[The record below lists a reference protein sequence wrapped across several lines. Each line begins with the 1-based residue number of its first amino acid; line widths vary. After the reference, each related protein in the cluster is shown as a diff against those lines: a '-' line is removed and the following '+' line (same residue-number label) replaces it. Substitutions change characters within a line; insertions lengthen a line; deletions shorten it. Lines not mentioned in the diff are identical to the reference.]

1 MAEKIR
7 IVPYNNN
14 VNSSSKR
21 RLKSPI
27 KVYEKE
33 DSSAINLIDSERKEK
48 NENNS
53 QTEDN
58 KKETKKDSKLICQK
72 CGEANKNL
80 YLCFDCELILCQ
92 NCKEESRHDKLIEYE
107 LFNIIAQYQLE
118 KFTSYCEKCKINL
131 DDNSKSNHET
141 HSIRIF
147 KDLNKDINLEELKQ
161 KISEIKKKIDDIV
174 DKLNKIKDNLDFYY
188 EVNQIINANIKNK
201 KYDVLEAKEIINSDK
216 TEIIR
221 EIDNVINKNNFE
233 EILNNLEKII
243 DLKIPSNGLN
253 TTQNTE
259 KKEEIIMK
267 LKFEK
272 NNEIKRLRIFGDEFV
287 ENNKQCKMYIENKN
301 YKELIND
308 KNNNDTLNTESSLSP
323 LEIVSEINLK
333 DIDIDIDLDKDIII
347 HLISP
352 NIISN
357 LNCMFCNCHNL
368 LSFEAISSN
377 KKITN
382 MSYMFCNCISLESI
396 SNISKWITSNVTDI
410 SAIFANCKKLKNI
423 PDISKWDILYVT
435 DMSYAFF
442 NCESLESFPH
452 FSKILKVE
460 KMNYM
465 FRGCIHLKSIPNNLE
480 WNTANAYNMN
490 HMFCNCQN
498 LEDISPLSKLDF
510 SKVNDM
516 NNIFAECSSLKDI
529 SNFSIEN
536 APNVEDI
543 SYMFFNCINL
553 NTLPKKLGF
562 NENKI
567 TDISCMFYN
576 TQLKAENIKSK
587 FLDNNRYQKADK
599 TDILKT
605 DNICLLM

>member
-1 MAEKIR
+1 M
-7 IVPYNNN
+7 
-14 VNSSSKR
+14 
-21 RLKSPI
+21 
-27 KVYEKE
+27 
-33 DSSAINLIDSERKEK
+33 
-48 NENNS
+48 
-53 QTEDN
+53 
-58 KKETKKDSKLICQK
+58 
-72 CGEANKNL
+72 
-80 YLCFDCELILCQ
+80 
-92 NCKEESRHDKLIEYE
+92 
-107 LFNIIAQYQLE
+107 
-118 KFTSYCEKCKINL
+118 
-131 DDNSKSNHET
+131 
-141 HSIRIF
+141 
-147 KDLNKDINLEELKQ
+147 NKDINLEELKQ

-357 LNCMFCNCHNL
+357 LSCMFCNCHNL
-368 LSFEAISSN
+368 LSFEAKSSN

-382 MSYMFCNCISLESI
+382 MS
-396 SNISKWITSNVTDI
+396 TV
-410 SAIFANCKKLKNI
+410 
-423 PDISKWDILYVT
+423 
-435 DMSYAFF
+435 
-442 NCESLESFPH
+442 
-452 FSKILKVE
+452 FS
-460 KMNYM
+460 
-465 FRGCIHLKSIPNNLE
+465 S
-480 WNTANAYNMN
+480 
-490 HMFCNCQN
+490 Q
-498 LEDISPLSKLDF
+498 F
-510 SKVNDM
+510 SSQD
-516 NNIFAECSSLKDI
+516 
-529 SNFSIEN
+529 
-536 APNVEDI
+536 
-543 SYMFFNCINL
+543 
-553 NTLPKKLGF
+553 
-562 NENKI
+562 
-567 TDISCMFYN
+567 
-576 TQLKAENIKSK
+576 
-587 FLDNNRYQKADK
+587 
-599 TDILKT
+599 
-605 DNICLLM
+605 

>member
-1 MAEKIR
+1 MGENKNYG
-7 IVPYNNN
+7 YNNFFLQ
-14 VNSSSKR
+14 SSER
-21 RLKSPI
+21 QLKSY
-27 KVYEKE
+27 KG
-33 DSSAINLIDSERKEK
+33 D
-48 NENNS
+48 NENNEDQKICLINLRNS
-53 QTEDN
+53 QSSLIDN
-58 KKETKKDSKLICQK
+58 DNNENNLFKNEIKLICQN
-72 CGEANKNL
+72 CRRANNNFYK
-80 YLCFDCELILCQ
+80 CFDCEKILCQ

-107 LFNIIAQYQLE
+107 LFNIIAQYKLE

-131 DDNSKSNHET
+131 DENSKSNHET

-147 KDLNKDINLEELKQ
+147 KDLKTNINLEELKQ
-161 KISEIKKKIDDIV
+161 KISEIKEKIDDIV

-188 EVNQIINANIKNK
+188 EVNQIINENIKNK
-201 KYDVLEAKEIINSDK
+201 KYEVLETKEIINSDK

-221 EIDNVINKNNFE
+221 EIDNVINENNFE
-233 EILNNLEKII
+233 EILNNLEKIF
-243 DLKIPSNGLN
+243 DLKIPSNGFN
-253 TTQNTE
+253 TTQNKE

-272 NNEIKRLRIFGDEFV
+272 NNKIKKLRIFGDKFV
-287 ENNKQCKMYIENKN
+287 ENNKQCKMYIEDKN

-333 DIDIDIDLDKDIII
+333 DIDIDLDKDIII

-357 LNCMFCNCHNL
+357 LSYMFCNCDNL
-368 LSFEAISSN
+368 ISFEAMSSN

-382 MSYMFCNCISLESI
+382 LSYMFCNCISLESI

-410 SAIFANCKKLKNI
+410 SVIFANCIKLKNI
-423 PDISKWDILYVT
+423 PDISKWDISYVT

-460 KMNYM
+460 KMNSM
-465 FRGCIHLKSIPNNLE
+465 FSGCTHLKSIPNNLE
-480 WNTANAYNMN
+480 WNTANVDNMN
-490 HMFCNCQN
+490 FMFCNCQN

-510 SKVNDM
+510 SKVKDM

-536 APNVEDI
+536 APNVKDI
-543 SYMFFNCINL
+543 SFMFYNCTNL

-562 NENKI
+562 NENIIKY
-567 TDISCMFYN
+567 ISYMFYDTKLN
-576 TQLKAENIKSK
+576 AENIKSK
-587 FLDNNRYQKADK
+587 FLDNNRYQNADK
-599 TDILKT
+599 TGILRGI
-605 DNICLLM
+605 NENNCCLII